1 MRLSL
6 QEQQTISGAMHKHFG
21 RNATVLLFG
30 SRTDDNAKG
39 GDIDLYVEPENHTTA
54 QALKARSEALWDM
67 QCKLGE
73 QKIDI
78 VMALQEGDPLAIYD
92 EAKRTGIPL

>member
-6 QEQQTISGAMHKHFG
+6 QEQQVISTAMHKHFG
-21 RNATVLLFG
+21 RDATVLLFG

-39 GDIDLYVEPENHTTA
+39 GDIDLYVGPENHTTA
-54 QALKARSEALWDM
+54 QAIQARSEALWDM
-67 QCKLGE
+67 HSILGE

-78 VMALQEGDPLAIYD
+78 VMRLDSTPLAIY
-92 EAKRTGIPL
+92 EKAKRTGVPL